1 MYLQV
6 ILSGR
11 CQWKSCLQGKL
22 VKRSVHTV
30 FGGGTM
36 VSIVS
41 RGFHHE
47 NFSSLKKYKPIPNF
61 AFLLFSL
68 KIWSRIEILLI
79 LSKISPQE

>member
-11 CQWKSCLQGKL
+11 CQWKSCFQGKL

-41 RGFHHE
+41 RGFQRDK
-47 NFSSLKKYKPIPNF
+47 FSSLKKYNKPIPNF
-61 AFLLFSL
+61 AFLLFVV
-68 KIWSRIEILLI
+68 ENMVTN
-79 LSKISPQE
+79 